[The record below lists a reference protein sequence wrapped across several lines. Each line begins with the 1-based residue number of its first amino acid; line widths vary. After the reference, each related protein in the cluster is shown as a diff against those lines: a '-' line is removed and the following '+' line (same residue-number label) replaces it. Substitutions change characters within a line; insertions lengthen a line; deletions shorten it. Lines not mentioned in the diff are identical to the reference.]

1 MIDFLDRAIVSS
13 AQLANDLNF
22 VHVDAKALSIFKV
35 DTFRVQDGFLGESQR
50 TRWIPVTGSTR
61 IPVFIDIDSHDLAK
75 VGKLVVVCF
84 GSTLHARQVETS
96 WWASPARKARRPA
109 GPSGST

>member
-1 MIDFLDRAIVSS
+1 VIDFLHRTIVSS
-13 AQLANDLNF
+13 AQLANDLDF

-35 DTFRVQDGFLGESQR
+35 DSFRVQDGFLGESQR

-61 IPVFIDIDSHDLAK
+61 VPVFTDSDSHDLAK

-96 WWASPARKARRPA
+96 WWASPPCKACRPA
-109 GPSGST
+109 GSSWST